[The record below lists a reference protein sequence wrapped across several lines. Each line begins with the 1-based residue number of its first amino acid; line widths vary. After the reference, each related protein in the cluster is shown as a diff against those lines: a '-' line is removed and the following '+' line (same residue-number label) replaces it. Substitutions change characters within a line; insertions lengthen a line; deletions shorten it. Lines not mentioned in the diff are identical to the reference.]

1 MRRVRMTGGAVRTA
15 TAALVL
21 VGLLAGGGLT
31 LAGGCY
37 PKGQIYGV
45 GDVGG
50 LVFAVNPPDA
60 EVVLDGVSQGKAS
73 DFTEDRYL
81 KVESGTHRL
90 ELRRAGYDTYSRTV
104 YVSNSLLRVE
114 VTLVEGGPPPAP
126 RGY

>member
-1 MRRVRMTGGAVRTA
+1 MRRVLMTGGAVRTA

-90 ELRRAGYDTYSRTV
+90 ELRKAGYDTYSRTV

>member
-1 MRRVRMTGGAVRTA
+1 MRRVLTAGGAGRTA
-15 TAALVL
+15 AAALVL

-90 ELRRAGYDTYSRTV
+90 ERRKAGGGSDSR
-104 YVSNSLLRVE
+104 
-114 VTLVEGGPPPAP
+114 
-126 RGY
+126 